1 MHRSRPVCRPLIA
14 TLVLLVGCAGPMTS
28 PSSPPQR
35 MLVAAV
41 PVALPLTVR
50 SSPPPRPSATPSRSP
65 VRPTPAPAPP
75 SAPPIVRA
83 GAPAYV
89 AVAVATG
96 WRSPESV
103 RQVDQPALG
112 RTDDVRAWLRSM
124 DTRAAA
130 GLIGR
135 ADTQALLG
143 ERVLVLGVRS
153 GWAQVV
159 VTDQAT
165 PLDQR
170 GYPVW
175 IPLAQLA
182 ATPPLTASVT
192 AIITSPTTWLR
203 APDGKPLLEAS
214 FGTRLPVMSMRG
226 AAVELGL
233 PDGGRAWA
241 DAGRLTLKPLSAIG
255 DSVVASAREFI
266 GLPYLWAGTSG
277 LGFDCSGL
285 VYAVYRAHGVPLPR
299 DASPQASAGNAV
311 ARSDLRAGDL
321 VFFAQNG
328 LVHHVAIYSGGGR
341 VIEAPYVGASVREV
355 RLTSLPYADEYA
367 GARRVLPSAGAR

>member
-1 MHRSRPVCRPLIA
+1 M
-14 TLVLLVGCAGPMTS
+14 
-28 PSSPPQR
+28 
-35 MLVAAV
+35 
-41 PVALPLTVR
+41 
-50 SSPPPRPSATPSRSP
+50 
-65 VRPTPAPAPP
+65 
-75 SAPPIVRA
+75 RA

-112 RTDDVRAWLRSM
+112 RTDNVRAWLRAM
-124 DTRAAA
+124 NQHDAA

-143 ERVLVLGVRS
+143 EKVLVLAVRS

-159 VTDQAT
+159 VADQPT

-192 AIITSPTTWLR
+192 ALITSPTSWLR
-203 APDGKPLLEAS
+203 TSDGKPLLEAS
-214 FGTRLPVMSMRG
+214 FGTRLRIVSTRG
-226 AAVELGL
+226 AAVELSL
-233 PDGGRAWA
+233 PDGDRAWA
-241 DAGRLTLKPLSAIG
+241 DAAGLALEPLPVTGNA
-255 DSVVASAREFI
+255 VVASARQFI

-285 VYAVYRAHGVPLPR
+285 VYAVYRAHGVLLPR
-299 DASPQASAGNAV
+299 DASPQASAGMAV
-311 ARSDLRAGDL
+311 ARSDLRTGDL
-321 VFFAQNG
+321 VFFARNG
-328 LVHHVAIYSGGGR
+328 HVHHVAIYAGGGR

-355 RLTSLPYADEYA
+355 DLASLPYADQYA
-367 GARRVLPSAGAR
+367 GARRVLPSASAG